1 MQLKVKASLVSPI
14 MYCHG
19 LQINCITQKAS
30 SMFFLI
36 YCKFAGQTNVC
47 LMKQPI
53 IFKHLFIDYY
63 SATPKYLQLANCI
76 IKAITDGV
84 LKENDVLPSIN
95 ELSFEFEISRDTA
108 EKGYKHLKKNGVLGS
123 VPGKGYFVKN
133 AELNQK
139 LKIFL
144 LFNKL
149 SPHKKIIY
157 DSLVTSLGD
166 LAAIDFYIYNNDFIF
181 FKNLIS
187 QQKDNYTHYVIIP
200 HFMDGGENV
209 HEIINAIPKEKLIL
223 LDKLVPGVTG
233 NYGAVY
239 ENFEEDIYNALVQ
252 ANDKLSRYNTIKII
266 FPEYTYHP
274 KEILEGFYRYCQQY
288 AFNYKVVHSIEE
300 EAIQKGEVYIN
311 LMENDLVLLIEKIL
325 AAGLVVGKDVG
336 VISYN
341 ETPLKKIILNGISTI
356 STDFQMM
363 GEKTA
368 ELILNQST
376 EHVAIPFYLTE
387 RNSL

>member
-1 MQLKVKASLVSPI
+1 
-14 MYCHG
+14 
-19 LQINCITQKAS
+19 
-30 SMFFLI
+30 
-36 YCKFAGQTNVC
+36 
-47 LMKQPI
+47 MKQPL

-76 IKAITDGV
+76 VKAIAEGV

-108 EKGYKHLKKNGVLGS
+108 EKGYKHLKKTGVLGS

-133 AELNQK
+133 ANLDQK

-157 DSLVTSLGD
+157 DAFVASIGD
-166 LAAIDFYIYNNDFIF
+166 MAAIDFYNKHED
-181 FKNLIS
+181 
-187 QQKDNYTHYVIIP
+187 YTHYVIVP
-200 HFMDGGENV
+200 HFLEGGENV
-209 HEIINAIPKEKLIL
+209 HEIVNTLPKEKLIL
-223 LDKLVPGVTG
+223 MDKLLPGVNG
-233 NYGAVY
+233 NYAAVY
-239 ENFEEDIYNALVQ
+239 EDFEKDIYNALVQ
-252 ANDKLSRYNTIKII
+252 ANDKLSKYNTIKII

-288 AFNYKVVHSIEE
+288 AFNYKVIHNIEDD
-300 EAIQKGEVYIN
+300 AIQKGEVFIN
-311 LMENDLVLLIEKIL
+311 LMENDLVILIEKIL
-325 AAGLVVGKDVG
+325 ATGLKVGKDVG

-341 ETPLKKIILNGISTI
+341 ETPLKKIILNGITTI

-363 GEKTA
+363 GEKA
-368 ELILNQST
+368 AQMILEPST
-376 EHVAIPFYLTE
+376 EHVAIPFYLTL
-387 RNSL
+387 RASL